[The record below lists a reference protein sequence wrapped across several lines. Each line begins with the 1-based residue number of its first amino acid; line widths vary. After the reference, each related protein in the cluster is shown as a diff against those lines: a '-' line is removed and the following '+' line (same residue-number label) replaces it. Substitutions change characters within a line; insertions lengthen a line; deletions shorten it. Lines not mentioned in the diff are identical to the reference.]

1 MPDPIPNAPAD
12 EELSASDIA
21 DLAGVSPSAVSNWRK
36 RYVDFPEPIGSAGRW
51 VRFRSEEVLGW
62 LAAND
67 KLPEAVGPSTSI
79 DDVLKEV
86 VNRTRTTHDPLESL
100 AVAGAFAATLVG
112 YSRYW
117 ESVFADLFE
126 LFGQGVRAL
135 EGTEDLYSN
144 LVLAEEWGGIEE
156 IVDAVL
162 RAADRI
168 GTSTRNNDGATPPEV
183 ADFIAAA
190 VAPSL
195 GEHMEARRA
204 EDVADVTPDAQK
216 AFDNHYWLARSVYDP
231 CAGVGRTLLRAA
243 QEHESEGLGV
253 SVFGQE
259 INPGAARVASL
270 VNRLNMAEET
280 DIVVGNSLQ
289 QDHFPDRKADLVVA
303 HPPFGLRLPD
313 GLGDDPRWIL
323 GNPGR
328 DGSSAWIQIA
338 LSKLSERG
346 RAAVVVEPSWAFRG
360 GPSRELRAALVRQN
374 LLDGVIALPRG
385 TFLPG
390 TNIGGLL
397 VLLAKDRSNREP
409 AREPGEVLFVD
420 WSLPTDVV
428 GPPPT
433 AGQSFQLSTWKDCF
447 ANWRDLGEPLASSDS
462 LGLELLDELATEI
475 LAEPIYAHR
484 ERITREFVGRHAGQD
499 AVMAQVFANR
509 LSMVFAQQATYED
522 IAGNDFDFTPKRY
535 MVFNSALTQGVV
547 ESFEEESNRAVL
559 IAEEATT
566 SAKAAVAA
574 MKPLAVFYAGQQPDQ
589 APTMRLTTLGELQT
603 AGQIEMIAGRGTG
616 RTTNPAAS
624 YFGPS
629 EDAPSEGAPRM
640 LTSSWIR
647 DKASGKTLE
656 THTLVTKSAK
666 IPRDSLVKPGDVIFA
681 IADSDSGQTAVWTA
695 TVAELGAALGFGL
708 YAIRIN
714 VDSAEPP
721 ELTADFVA
729 AWCRTG
735 HLSHQVQRLSTGDVL
750 PKLRWRDLQR
760 IEIPVPADAAAHD
773 WFMKQMGLHAD
784 LRTSHENL
792 SLLVE
797 NLSNLESRFLDS
809 LIASAES
816 DEVRFE
822 V

>member
-12 EELSASDIA
+12 EQLSASDIA

-36 RYVDFPEPIGSAGRW
+36 RYVDFPAPIDSTGRW
-51 VRFRSEEVLGW
+51 VRFRGEEVLEW
-62 LAAND
+62 LTAND
-67 KLPEAVGPSTSI
+67 KLPAAAGPSTELTSI
-79 DDVLKEV
+79 DDVLDV
-86 VNRTRTTHDPLESL
+86 IATGSRDPLESL
-100 AVAGAFAATLVG
+100 AVAGAFAATLVEPG
-112 YSRYW
+112 FYS
-117 ESVFADLFE
+117 ESVLADLSE
-126 LFGQGVRAL
+126 LVGQELRAL

-144 LVLAEEWGGIEE
+144 LVLAEDWEEGYEE
-156 IVDAVL
+156 IADAVL
-162 RAADRI
+162 KVAYRM
-168 GTSTRNNDGATPPEV
+168 GTSTRNNEGTTPPEV

-195 GEHMEARRA
+195 GEHMDAMTM
-204 EDVADVTPDAQK
+204 DPADVTPDAQK

-243 QEHESEGLGV
+243 QEHGHEGLGV
-253 SVFGQE
+253 SAFGQE

-270 VNRLNMAEET
+270 VNRLKNPTEET

-385 TFLPG
+385 TFLPD

-409 AREPGEVLFVD
+409 PREPGEVLFVD
-420 WSLPTDVV
+420 WTLPANPDD
-428 GPPPT
+428 PPPT
-433 AGQSFQLSTWKDCF
+433 GGQSFDGSTWKHCF
-447 ANWRDLGEPLASSDS
+447 ANWRDTGVPFASWE
-462 LGLELLDELATEI
+462 GLELWGELQNEFEATPSFTYWPGI
-475 LAEPIYAHR
+475 LE
-484 ERITREFVGRHAGQD
+484 EFRRRHKDQPE
-499 AVMAQVFANR
+499 VLIQTISNF
-509 LSMVFAQQATYED
+509 LSVTGFTDQATYED
-522 IAGNDFDFTPKRY
+522 IANNDFDLTPKRY
-535 MVFNSALTQGVV
+535 LPFYSAFGQGAV
-547 ESFEEESNRAVL
+547 ESFEEESNRTVL

-566 SAKAAVAA
+566 TAKATVAA
-574 MKPLAVFYAGQQPDQ
+574 MKPLAAFYAGQKPDR
-589 APTMRLTTLGELQT
+589 APMLRLTTLGDLQA
-603 AGQIEMIAGRGTG
+603 AGWIEMIAGRGTG
-616 RTTNPAAS
+616 RTTDTAAT
-624 YFGPS
+624 
-629 EDAPSEGAPRM
+629 EDTPLM

-647 DKASGKTLE
+647 EMASGKAPE
-656 THTLVTKSAK
+656 THNLVAKSAK
-666 IPRDSLVKPGDVIFA
+666 IPQDSLVKPGDVIFA
-681 IADSDSGQTAVWTA
+681 IPGSDNGQTAVWTA
-695 TVAELGAALGFGL
+695 TKTALGAALGFGL
-708 YAIRIN
+708 YAIRVN
-714 VDSAEPP
+714 VDGVAPA
-721 ELTADFVA
+721 ELTPDFVA

-773 WFMKQMGLHAD
+773 WFTKQMGLHAD
-784 LRTSHENL
+784 LRTSHKKL

-797 NLSNLESRFLDS
+797 NLSTSESRFFDS
-809 LIASAES
+809 LIASAEIAE
-816 DEVRFE
+816 DERFG